1 MKVQIY
7 SDIHLEYYSKFPQ
20 IEPLA
25 KILILSGDIGYI
37 GSEIYKEFIKYVS
50 KNWVKVFIVLGNHEY
65 YHDSKPYSL
74 LNKEFKKYLTNF
86 NNVILLDKEIFL
98 LDDTL
103 IVGCTFWSN
112 IDHRVENYINDF
124 KHIKMFDK
132 NNNLVNLTIEEYQTL
147 HRQDKHFLSNCFVE
161 GFIESFQNIIIIT
174 HYPLTQH
181 NTSHPKYNKDP
192 LWMKNYFSN
201 DIDFNQFINVNDK
214 NIVCISGHT
223 HYSFDFVK
231 NNIRFISNQF
241 GYKNELKQSNL
252 KTDGVFDLFY

>member
-1 MKVQIY
+1 MKIQVY
-7 SDIHLEYYSKFPQ
+7 SDIHLEHYSKIPY
-20 IEPLA
+20 IKPLA
-25 KILILSGDIGYI
+25 KILILPGDIGYI
-37 GSEIYKEFIKYVS
+37 DSSIYREFIRYVS
-50 KNWVKVFIVLGNHEY
+50 KNWEKVFIVLGNHEY
-65 YHDSKPYSL
+65 YNETKSYSQ
-74 LNKEFKKYLTNF
+74 LNKEFRKYLNNF

-98 LDDTL
+98 LDDIL

-124 KHIKMFDK
+124 THIKMFDK
-132 NNNLVNLTIEEYQTL
+132 NNNFVNLTIEEYQSL
-147 HRQDKHFLSNCFVE
+147 HYRDKEFLSNC
-161 GFIESFQNIIIIT
+161 ILDSFQNIIIIT

-192 LWMKNYFSN
+192 VWMKNYFSN
-201 DIDFNQFINVNDK
+201 EIDFNKFFNVNDK

-241 GYKNELKQSNL
+241 GYKDEIKQSNI
-252 KTDGVFDLFY
+252 KIDGVFDLFS